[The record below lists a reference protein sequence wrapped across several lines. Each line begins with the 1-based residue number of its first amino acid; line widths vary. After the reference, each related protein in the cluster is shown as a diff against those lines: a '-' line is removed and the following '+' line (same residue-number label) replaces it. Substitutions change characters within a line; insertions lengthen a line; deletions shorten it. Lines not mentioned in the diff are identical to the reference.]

1 MSTRK
6 YFQEVAGG
14 QHGNHR
20 LYWPGTP
27 EGFPVIAPPGTAP
40 NLKDGELENID
51 FRLDF
56 KSRMFELWDE
66 QQKAEFDDIND
77 KMVNGWYMA
86 QKRSDH
92 WDEEH
97 KHYRVWL
104 EWCQVYGMIPPK

>member
-6 YFQEVAGG
+6 YFQEVAGL
-14 QHGNHR
+14 QHGEHK

-27 EGFPVIAPPGTAP
+27 EGFPVIAPPGAAP
-40 NLKDGELENID
+40 NLKQEEMENVD

-56 KSRMFELWDE
+56 KSKMFELWDAA
-66 QQKAEFDDIND
+66 QKAEFEDIND
-77 KMVNGWYMA
+77 KIVNGWYMM

-92 WDEEH
+92 WDEEN
-97 KHYRVWL
+97 KHFRVWL